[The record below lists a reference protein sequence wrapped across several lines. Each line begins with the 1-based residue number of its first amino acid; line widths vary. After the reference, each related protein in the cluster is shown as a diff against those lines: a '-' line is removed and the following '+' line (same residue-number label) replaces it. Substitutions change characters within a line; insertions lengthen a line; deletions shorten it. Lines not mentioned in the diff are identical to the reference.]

1 MALVLS
7 IDYSIKHAFSILTQ
21 MVACLLPLISVGIL
35 AVERKL
41 RVMKIKPREEKK
53 VQKKKERDT
62 STCICRLEGSS

>member
-53 VQKKKERDT
+53 V
-62 STCICRLEGSS
+62 